1 MNWSEFR
8 NLDPN
13 NIGNWPAPAKAA
25 VIGFGCAVLLGLGWY
40 FDTND
45 QRLLLEQV
53 EGKEQTLKQDFEAK
67 QSKVV
72 NLDALK
78 EQLQDIQQSF
88 GDMLKRLPNKTEVA
102 ALLVDIS
109 QQGLGAGLEFELFK
123 PGSEQPAEF
132 YVELPINIRVTGSY
146 HQLGQFVSGVADLPR
161 IVTQHDIKIKAKDKG
176 GLIMESIAKTYRY
189 LGEEEEAAQQPQTP
203 NTTAMKPSQS

>member
-13 NIGNWPAPAKAA
+13 NIGNWPTPAKAA
-25 VIGFGCAVLLGLGWY
+25 VIGFGCVVLLGLGWY

-78 EQLQDIQQSF
+78 EQLQDIKQSF

-109 QQGLGAGLEFELFK
+109 QQGLGAGLEFELF
-123 PGSEQPAEF
+123 
-132 YVELPINIRVTGSY
+132 
-146 HQLGQFVSGVADLPR
+146 
-161 IVTQHDIKIKAKDKG
+161 
-176 GLIMESIAKTYRY
+176 
-189 LGEEEEAAQQPQTP
+189 
-203 NTTAMKPSQS
+203 

>member
-1 MNWSEFR
+1 MNWSEVK

-13 NIGNWPAPAKAA
+13 NIGNWPAPAKTA
-25 VIGFGCAVLLGLGWY
+25 VIGLGCVIILGLGWY
-40 FDTND
+40 FDTSD
-45 QRLLLEQV
+45 QRLLLEQA
-53 EGKEQTLKQDFEAK
+53 EAKEITLKQDIEAK

-72 NLDALK
+72 NLAALK

-161 IVTQHDIKIKAKDKG
+161 IVTQHDIKIKAKEKG

-189 LGEEEEAAQQPQTP
+189 LGEEEEAVQQSQTP
-203 NTTAMKPSQS
+203 NPIATK